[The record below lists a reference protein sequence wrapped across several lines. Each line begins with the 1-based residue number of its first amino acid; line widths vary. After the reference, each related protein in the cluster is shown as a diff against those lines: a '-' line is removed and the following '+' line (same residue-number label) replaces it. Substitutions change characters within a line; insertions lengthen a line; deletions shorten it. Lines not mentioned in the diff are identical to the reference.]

1 MSRNGRNANE
11 ILAEIDRT
19 RSDLDLTLDAIERR
33 LAPNQLVDQ
42 GFEYLRH
49 SGGREFVSNLGGAV
63 KANPLPV
70 VLVGLGVAWLMF
82 ANRTDSSGAGARSLE
97 EFGADTKN
105 SEEWASG
112 TASSVKDRLARGA
125 EAAREKAGATAEGA
139 RDRWNR
145 ASATTRYQMRRARAG
160 YEHVLREQPLALGAL
175 GLAFGA
181 LLAAAAP
188 RTRKEDELMGA
199 AASRFKQGLSDTGE
213 EGLEKAR
220 SVVSAA
226 TDAAS
231 REAAAHQ
238 SSADA
243 ASPPR
248 EWPDAP
254 GAHSQ

>member
-1 MSRNGRNANE
+1 MSRNDRNANE

-49 SGGREFVSNLGGAV
+49 SGGREFVSNFGGAV

-70 VLVGLGVAWLMF
+70 ALVGLGVAWLMF
-82 ANRTDSSGAGARSLE
+82 ANRTHSSGAGAL
-97 EFGADTKN
+97 GADTEDV
-105 SEEWASG
+105 EEWASG

-125 EAAREKAGATAEGA
+125 EAAREKAGATAEAA
-139 RDRWNR
+139 RDRWSR

-220 SVVSAA
+220 SVASAA

-231 REAAAHQ
+231 REAAHHG
-238 SSADA
+238 SADA

-254 GAHSQ
+254 GAHSH